1 MGLLIFTRS
10 VVLVHGLRGHPRRSW
25 ECSRSSRVEE
35 TPSGETNDRKHL
47 RTFLRS
53 RLIPN
58 RISYDRQGLH
68 SLPDDGNPLFKPTND
83 SATFWPGDLLAPSIP
98 DARILVYGYSAD
110 VFGGLF
116 QANNKNSISQHG
128 NDLMV
133 KLERAV
139 SNGVR
144 DVLSI
149 ISMRIPLITDLAA
162 NHIHCPLSWGKC
174 CQRCSCSCEK

>member
-1 MGLLIFTRS
+1 M
-10 VVLVHGLRGHPRRSW
+10 
-25 ECSRSSRVEE
+25 EE

-53 RLIPN
+53 RLTPN
-58 RISYDRQGLH
+58 RNSHDRQGIH
-68 SLPDDGNPLFKPTND
+68 SLPDDETSMFKPTND
-83 SATFWPGDLLAPSIP
+83 SATFWPGNLLAPSIP
-98 DARILVYGYSAD
+98 NARILVYGYSAD

-144 DVLSI
+144 NVLSI
-149 ISMRIPLITDLAA
+149 IVCVY
-162 NHIHCPLSWGKC
+162 H
-174 CQRCSCSCEK
+174 

>member
-1 MGLLIFTRS
+1 M
-10 VVLVHGLRGHPRRSW
+10 
-25 ECSRSSRVEE
+25 EE

-53 RLIPN
+53 RLTPN
-58 RISYDRQGLH
+58 RNSHDRQGIH
-68 SLPDDGNPLFKPTND
+68 SLPDDENSMFKPTND
-83 SATFWPGDLLAPSIP
+83 SATFWPGNLLAPSIP
-98 DARILVYGYSAD
+98 NARILVYGYSAD

-144 DVLSI
+144 NVLSMI
-149 ISMRIPLITDLAA
+149 VCVY
-162 NHIHCPLSWGKC
+162 H
-174 CQRCSCSCEK
+174 